1 MSLPPSIRGWTDR
14 LSRRLKHRSGDL
26 PPPAR
31 LGATAFGASLR
42 TVAAVLVLLVLTT
55 GCGSV
60 ERIQTQQPE
69 VASYEGEEGPARTVP
84 LVVTMEASSGTLPET
99 ISSFRFQVGEIHFLA
114 ADSTRWTRDA
124 SRFEFDL
131 PRNAGDPATLVRTHF
146 HPREIES
153 IALRISNPYAEFG
166 ANAGGPLTVRT
177 SDSIRVELEEPAP
190 EEGEPYVIRVTFDP
204 NASLDRDASCRWHFT
219 PRLSGRVDPGA
230 LP

>member
-1 MSLPPSIRGWTDR
+1 MSLPP
-14 LSRRLKHRSGDL
+14 
-26 PPPAR
+26 
-31 LGATAFGASLR
+31 R
-42 TVAAVLVLLVLTT
+42 TVAAVVALLTLTA

-60 ERIQTQQPE
+60 ESIQTQQPE
-69 VASYEGEEGPARTVP
+69 AATYEGEEGPAPTVP
-84 LVVTMEASSGTLPET
+84 LVITMEASSGGLPDAM
-99 ISSFRFQVGEIHFLA
+99 SSFRFLIGEIHFLA

-131 PRNAGDPATLVRTHF
+131 PRSAENPATLVRTHF

-153 IALRISNPYAEFG
+153 IALQISNPYAEFG

-177 SDSIRVELEEPAP
+177 NDSIRVALEEPAP

-204 NASLDRDASCRWHFT
+204 DASLRRDASCQWHFT